1 MSSELLTRPL
11 TSATLTIRVIK
22 NFPYRTAKNLV
33 LHNLDLTTLTSGALK
48 ERVRSEILSS
58 ASGGGGGWKAYKGII
73 GTLEIDTL
81 KLYTKAHGTKTNNLI
96 INLEDE
102 RDELIF
108 GDDEKTL
115 EGYKCEHETELSFF
129 RLEDYLEFKRN
140 PEEKW

>member
-1 MSSELLTRPL
+1 MSSDLLTRPV

-58 ASGGGGGWKAYKGII
+58 TSGGGWKAYKGVV
-73 GTLEIDTL
+73 GTLDTL

-96 INLEDE
+96 INMEDE
-102 RDELIF
+102 GDELIL
-108 GDDEKTL
+108 GDDERAL
-115 EGYKCEHETELSFF
+115 EGYGCEHETEISFF
-129 RLEDYLEFKRN
+129 RLEDYLEFKGN

>member
-1 MSSELLTRPL
+1 MSSDLLTRPL

-33 LHNLDLTTLTSGALK
+33 LHNLDLTTLTSGDLK

-58 ASGGGGGWKAYKGII
+58 TSGGGGGWKAYKGVV
-73 GTLEIDTL
+73 GTLDTL

-96 INLEDE
+96 INMEDE
-102 RDELIF
+102 GDELIF
-108 GDDEKTL
+108 GDDGRAL
-115 EGYKCEHETELSFF
+115 EGYGCEHETEISFF
-129 RLEDYLEFKRN
+129 KLEDYLEFKGN